1 MPTAFCYDGGIGP
14 TGGGTCRSDRPG
26 DLFAAALYSDDFGRS
41 FAVSNKEEG
50 GNECQ
55 AARLSNGTLILNQRT
70 DGPQR
75 QLSYSHD
82 NGVTWTAPRPVALAG
97 PGAGTCCGSTVFVA
111 DSQRAT
117 DAGGLLAF
125 SGPDSASRKN
135 MSIYTSANGGLSWE
149 WAYQLGDPSLAGGY
163 SSLAVINVRALH
175 LFVCRPLVPAA
186 HILTFSVRA
195 GRAPTLASRT
205 RAPTVGA
212 GFCSSR
218 R

>member
-70 DGPQR
+70 DGPLR
-75 QLSYSHD
+75 QLSYSHN

-111 DSQRAT
+111 DSQGAT

-163 SSLAVINVRALH
+163 SSLAVINVRALYIQFC
-175 LFVCRPLVPAA
+175 LFAA
-186 HILTFSVRA
+186 LLFPRLTFSVRA